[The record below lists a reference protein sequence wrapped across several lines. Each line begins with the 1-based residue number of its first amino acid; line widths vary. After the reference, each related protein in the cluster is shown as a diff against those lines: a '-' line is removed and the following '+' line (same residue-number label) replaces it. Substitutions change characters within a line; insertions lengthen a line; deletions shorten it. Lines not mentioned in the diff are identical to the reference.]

1 MSASYSAVA
10 NSVVTST
17 DVDLGSHG
25 MSHSIILCPSC
36 GSKAKAS
43 DAYCSECGF
52 PMSQVRAEE
61 GAADT
66 LVGKSLAGG
75 YRIVEPLAEGSMGRV
90 YRAEQSN
97 LGRAVAV
104 KVMSQGLVSN
114 PEMVERFRNEARAAS
129 LLNHPNCV
137 RVYDFGQT
145 PDGRPYFVMEL
156 LTGQDLEAVLAHE
169 PLQPVTRVLDI
180 SLQILSALEE
190 AHGLDVVHR
199 DLKPANVFVLPQRG
213 GGDLVK
219 VVDFGLAKLRSGM
232 STPGGLVFGTPEYIT
247 PEQATAKETDQRTD
261 LYACGVM
268 LFEMVSGRLPFLAK
282 DARELLE
289 KHVFEEPPKLG
300 DINADRSIFGLDL
313 VVERAMKKKPD
324 ERYQTAGEFA
334 DALRE
339 IVAHRTGE
347 RSSSDRKSW
356 VRTAFRACQ
365 QCGNLNPPMA
375 RFCGECGETMDRE
388 SLTGVSASMIPP
400 FIPQSDSGTLAKSD
414 RPVSGT
420 APSLGQA
427 GSPAPLAALAAQ
439 LAPTL
444 SGRNAVAVE
453 AQRSPEIAPPP
464 GRQPSARPRRSEPP
478 AALTESALA
487 SIRDAIAEAEGS
499 GDPASALVFL
509 EQIATARLKAGDAR
523 SAIEALRRGID
534 IARADLDKGELDDPI
549 RVVAI
554 FSSKLGECYLETQEF
569 SMATR
574 SLKDALAL
582 SRGGAERARIWLL
595 LSRVARAQG
604 HDGDSAEYL
613 DAAEREAAGMSRRT
627 SEPPSSAQ
635 QGVAERGQ
643 AANDSSRNR

>member
-1 MSASYSAVA
+1 MRASYSAA
-10 NSVVTST
+10 AGAVTGST
-17 DVDLGSHG
+17 DVDLGSNG

-61 GAADT
+61 GATDS
-66 LVGKSLAGG
+66 LVGRLLAGG

-156 LTGQDLEAVLAHE
+156 LTGQDLEAVLSHE

-180 SLQILSALEE
+180 TLQILSALEE

-247 PEQATAKETDQRTD
+247 PEQATAKETDPRTD

-268 LFEMVSGRLPFLAK
+268 LFEMVAGRLPFIAK

-289 KHVFEEPPKLG
+289 KHVFEEPPKLA
-300 DINADRSIFGLDL
+300 DINPDRSIFGLDL
-313 VVERAMKKKPD
+313 VVERAMKKKPE

-365 QCGNLNPPMA
+365 HCGNLNPPMA
-375 RFCGECGETMDRE
+375 RFCGECGETMERE
-388 SLTGVSASMIPP
+388 SLTGVSPSMIPP
-400 FIPQSDSGTLAKSD
+400 FVPHHDAAAHPKSEPP
-414 RPVSGT
+414 PVSGP
-420 APSLGQA
+420 APALAQP

-439 LAPTL
+439 LAPTV
-444 SGRNAVAVE
+444 SGRSAVPQE
-453 AQRSPEIAPPP
+453 QRAPEIAPP
-464 GRQPSARPRRSEPP
+464 AAKRRSEPP
-478 AALTESALA
+478 AALSESALA
-487 SIRDAIAEAEGS
+487 SIREAIAEAEGS

-509 EQIATARLKAGDAR
+509 EQIATARLRAGDAR

-604 HDGDSAEYL
+604 HDSDSAEYL

-627 SEPPSSAQ
+627 SEPP
-635 QGVAERGQ
+635 Q

>member
-1 MSASYSAVA
+1 MSH
-10 NSVVTST
+10 TST
-17 DVDLGSHG
+17 L
-25 MSHSIILCPSC
+25 LCPSC
-36 GSKAKAS
+36 GNKAKAS

-52 PMSQVRAEE
+52 PMGQVRAEE
-61 GAADT
+61 SASDS

-90 YRAEQSN
+90 YRAEQST
-97 LGRAVAV
+97 LGRPVAV

-247 PEQATAKETDQRTD
+247 PEQATAKETDARTD

-268 LFEMVSGRLPFLAK
+268 LFEMVAGRLPFLATE
-282 DARELLE
+282 ARELLE

-300 DINADRSIFGLDL
+300 DLNADRSIFGLDL
-313 VVERAMKKKPD
+313 VVERAMKKKPE
-324 ERYQTAGEFA
+324 ERYQSAGEFA

-347 RSSSDRKSW
+347 RSHSDRKSW

-365 QCGNLNPPMA
+365 LCGNLNPPIA
-375 RFCGECGETMDRE
+375 RFCGECGETMDNRE
-388 SLTGVSASMIPP
+388 SMSSLSPSVASPAMRHDRDRAAPAR
-400 FIPQSDSGTLAKSD
+400 SDP
-414 RPVSGT
+414 PVSGR
-420 APSLGQA
+420 APALGQQA
-427 GSPAPLAALAAQ
+427 APPPLSALAAQ
-439 LAPTL
+439 LAPTMVARKVVPETVTRPRSQPPDPQPPAPAL
-444 SGRNAVAVE
+444 SASAVA
-453 AQRSPEIAPPP
+453 
-464 GRQPSARPRRSEPP
+464 
-478 AALTESALA
+478 
-487 SIRDAIAEAEGS
+487 SIGQAIADAEAS

-509 EQIATARLKAGDAR
+509 EQIATSRLKGGDAP

-554 FSSKLGECYLETQEF
+554 FSSKLGECYLETAEF
-569 SMATR
+569 SSATR

-582 SRGGAERARIWLL
+582 SRGGAERARVWLL

-604 HDGDSAEYL
+604 HDTDSAEYL
-613 DAAEREAAGMSRRT
+613 DAAEREAAGMSRRS
-627 SEPPSSAQ
+627 SEPP
-635 QGVAERGQ
+635 Q
-643 AANDSSRNR
+643 AANDSSRKR